1 VKYAQA
7 GRSRAPPAFDIQ
19 AFLTKEPVMATT
31 DTPMS
36 APVRKDKISQTNEV
50 ARAIIGAEDDARQA
64 KTDRLRAARLKQEA
78 KEAREAKAEAA
89 AAPAKPAKPVAKKVR
104 RIKV

>member
-1 VKYAQA
+1 
-7 GRSRAPPAFDIQ
+7 
-19 AFLTKEPVMATT
+19 MATT

-64 KTDRLRAARLKQEA
+64 KTDRLRAARLKKEA
-78 KEAREAKAEAA
+78 KEAKEAA
-89 AAPAKPAKPVAKKVR
+89 AEPAKPAKPVAKKVR